1 MWCYLFTMTN
11 DTTAQPANEIP
22 NILIAPTHAD
32 QPGFCDWLDAV
43 EAQVPDMTPVYLCAH
58 EDDDRDDD
66 QYGITRD
73 GDDCSEFDGEPEP
86 REDNFRDD
94 VDADA
99 DALAGAGYGTDE
111 DYGYYGGDD
120 Y

>member
-1 MWCYLFTMTN
+1 MLCYLLTMN
-11 DTTAQPANEIP
+11 NTTTEPVNEIQ
-22 NILIAPTHAD
+22 NILIAPNHAD
-32 QPGFCDWLDAV
+32 QPGFGEWLDEV
-43 EAQVPDMTPVYLCAH
+43 YAQAAEPEPEGGDNYY
-58 EDDDRDDD
+58 E
-66 QYGITRD
+66 D

-111 DYGYYGGDD
+111 DYGYFGGED

>member
-1 MWCYLFTMTN
+1 MPCYLLTMNNTP
-11 DTTAQPANEIP
+11 TEPANEIP
-22 NILIAPTHAD
+22 NILIAPNHAD
-32 QPGFCDWLDAV
+32 QPGFDEWLDEV
-43 EAQVPDMTPVYLCAH
+43 YAQAAEPEP
-58 EDDDRDDD
+58 E
-66 QYGITRD
+66 D
-73 GDDCSEFDGEPEP
+73 GDDCSEFYGEPEP

-111 DYGYYGGDD
+111 DYGYFGGED